1 MLFAENQGAG
11 DDVVG
16 GLLNEGAGGSDHP
29 MAKAVVA
36 SPLKKAFRTIRVVE
50 AGRRKTGTRGDM
62 SFARFVLGNG
72 REFEFVEFLSK
83 DPSFKTV
90 DGVVVYRDHVPERT
104 AYLKTPAP
112 TQEFLASLH
121 DQSHPEVS
129 LREDG
134 MNTMMLVTSILTS
147 LFGLMFMGKWIWQNF
162 ISSRD
167 EDHAKVTAEQ
177 RLNEFLFQGQ
187 KKDEAV
193 FDIYKTTVGYIRNL
207 IDGKGRGVVLYG
219 MPGTSKTYIV
229 RRTLHFADL
238 VPDKDYVIVKGSS
251 ASAEQN
257 IKIIY
262 STLYKYNGKII
273 VFDDFDSALEDHNVI
288 NLLKAALDSY
298 PVRIV
303 SMPDLTQFNM
313 SNEPLP
319 SRFEFTG
326 KIVVITNK
334 MHIDT
339 AILSRTQS
347 VKVMFTPEQFKDSIG
362 KMLKFINPEVP
373 YEIKKEVF
381 DYFTDCLAKD
391 PRLTIDFRRFSGMV
405 DIRMAYS
412 DTWREQCLGILY
424 PKK

>member
-1 MLFAENQGAG
+1 MLFSENQWTT
-11 DDVVG
+11 DNLLS
-16 GLLNEGAGGSDHP
+16 GLLNEGAGSSDHP
-29 MAKAVVA
+29 MAKAIIA
-36 SPLKKAFRTIRVVE
+36 SPLKKAFQTIRVVE
-50 AGRRKTGTRGDM
+50 AGERQTGTQGNM
-62 SFARFVLGNG
+62 NFVRFVLGNG
-72 REFEFVEFLSK
+72 KEFEFVEFLSK

-90 DGVVVYRDHVPERT
+90 DGVVMYRDHVPERT

-112 TQEFLASLH
+112 TDKFLASLYE
-121 DQSHPEVS
+121 QSHPEVS
-129 LREDG
+129 LRESG
-134 MNTMMLVTSILTS
+134 MNTLVMVTSILTS
-147 LFGLMFMGKWIWQNF
+147 LFGLMFMGKWLWQNI

-193 FDIYKTTVGYIRNL
+193 FDIYKTTVGYIHNL

-229 RRTLHFADL
+229 RRTLYFAKL
-238 VPDKDYVIVKGSS
+238 TPDKDYVIVKGSS

-273 VFDDFDSALEDHNVI
+273 VFDDFDSALEDNNVI

-303 SMPDLTQFNM
+303 SMPDLSQFSM
-313 SNEPLP
+313 KDEPLP

-326 KIVVITNK
+326 KIIIITNK
-334 MHIDT
+334 MNIDT
-339 AILSRTQS
+339 AILSRVQS
-347 VKVMFTPEQFKDSIG
+347 VKVTFTPEQFKDSIG

-373 YEIKKEVF
+373 QEIKKEVF

-391 PRLTIDFRRFSGMV
+391 PNLTIDFRRFSAMV
-405 DIRMAYS
+405 DIRMAYP
-412 DTWREQCLGILY
+412 DTWKDQCLGILY
-424 PKK
+424 PKT